1 MHINKLRLGWTAALA
16 ALVATALSF
25 SATAEQ
31 VRLGAAMGQ
40 PTILVGDAQKG
51 YLRISLT
58 GMKLPK
64 ESRRTPVNL
73 AIVLDKSGSMTG
85 EKIANAKAAAIK
97 AVSMLQPD
105 DIVSIVAYDDTVKV
119 LVPATKVADRDY
131 IFAGIERIQAGGNTA
146 LFAGVSKGAAE
157 VRKFHSRN
165 RVNRVILLSDGLA
178 NVGPSSP
185 GDLAE
190 LGTSLIREG
199 ISVTTIGLG
208 LDYNEDLM
216 TKLAQKSDGNHMFA
230 EKASDLEWIFAR
242 ELGDVLSVVAQD
254 IEITIEC
261 HGGIRPIRIL
271 GRDAEIVGQRVTTI
285 MNQLYSDQVKY
296 VFLEVELPAT
306 FDRIKLV
313 DAQSGTGGPELQV
326 ADVRVRFNNTLTQR
340 EVTDSAP
347 VFVELTN
354 SPETVEKRT
363 NAAVMASVIEQI
375 GVERN
380 IAAVQLRDEGK
391 VEEARQALVSNT
403 VFLIENAE
411 KYDSEAL
418 REYGVKNKLAEE
430 NLDDDSW
437 RHQRKVM
444 KEEQHAITNQQRATG
459 KP

>member
-1 MHINKLRLGWTAALA
+1 
-16 ALVATALSF
+16 
-25 SATAEQ
+25 
-31 VRLGAAMGQ
+31 
-40 PTILVGDAQKG
+40 
-51 YLRISLT
+51 
-58 GMKLPK
+58 
-64 ESRRTPVNL
+64 
-73 AIVLDKSGSMTG
+73 
-85 EKIANAKAAAIK
+85 
-97 AVSMLQPD
+97 
-105 DIVSIVAYDDTVKV
+105 
-119 LVPATKVADRDY
+119 
-131 IFAGIERIQAGGNTA
+131 
-146 LFAGVSKGAAE
+146 
-157 VRKFHSRN
+157 
-165 RVNRVILLSDGLA
+165 
-178 NVGPSSP
+178 
-185 GDLAE
+185 
-190 LGTSLIREG
+190 
-199 ISVTTIGLG
+199 
-208 LDYNEDLM
+208 
-216 TKLAQKSDGNHMFA
+216 HMFA

-285 MNQLYSDQVKY
+285 MNQLYSDQDKY

-313 DAQSGTGGPELQV
+313 DAQSGAGGLKLQV

-340 EVTDSAP
+340 EVTDSAL

-411 KYDSEAL
+411 KYDSESL
-418 REYGVKNKLAEE
+418 REYSVKNKLAEE
-430 NLDDDSW
+430 NLDDDNW
-437 RHQRKVM
+437 RYQRKVM

>member
-1 MHINKLRLGWTAALA
+1 MNVNKLRLTWTAAWV

-31 VRLGAAMGQ
+31 VRLDAAMGQ
-40 PTILVGDAQKG
+40 PAILVGDAQKG

-58 GMKLPK
+58 GVELPK
-64 ESRRTPVNL
+64 ETRRTPVNL

-119 LVPATKVADRDY
+119 LVPATKVADRDF
-131 IFAGIERIQAGGNTA
+131 ILAGIERIQADGNTA

-230 EKASDLEWIFAR
+230 EKAGDLEWIFAR

-254 IEITIEC
+254 IEITIDC

-271 GRDAEIVGQRVTTI
+271 GRDAEIVGRRVTTT
-285 MNQLYSDQVKY
+285 MNQLYSDQDKY

-306 FDRIKLV
+306 IDRIKLV
-313 DAQSGTGGPELQV
+313 EAQSGSSGPKLQV
-326 ADVRVRFNNTLTQR
+326 ADVRVRFNNTLTRR
-340 EVTDSAP
+340 ESTRSTP

-380 IAAVQLRDEGK
+380 IVAVQLRDEGK
-391 VEEARQALVSNT
+391 VEEAREVLLSNT
-403 VFLIENAE
+403 QFLLDNAD
-411 KYDSEAL
+411 KYNSESL
-418 REYGVKNKLAEE
+418 REYGAKNKKAEE
-430 NLDDDSW
+430 NLDNDGW
-437 RHQRKVM
+437 RFQRKLM
-444 KEEQHAITNQQRATG
+444 KEEQHTITNQQRISE